1 MAHFSLFDIICNHE
15 TTNGLVVQLKT
26 SMMGEKTMKKLVL
39 FAVFIVGLVLIQGCA
54 STQVAKDLN
63 DEKIATTGTNVAHVY
78 GNNWGLYCLSIPM
91 ITGSTEKPGSVSW
104 FSDDSV
110 NVSSVVKM
118 VTAKTKALGA
128 TSTLDIKS
136 NTSSFWIFPTFVLFI
151 RTVEVSGNG
160 IK

>member
-1 MAHFSLFDIICNHE
+1 
-15 TTNGLVVQLKT
+15 
-26 SMMGEKTMKKLVL
+26 MKKSVL
-39 FAVFIVGLVLIQGCA
+39 ITIAIVCLALIQGCA

-63 DEKIATTGTNVAHVY
+63 GEQIATTGNNVAHVY

-91 ITGSTEKPGSVSW
+91 ITGSTENPGSISW
-104 FSDDSV
+104 FSEDSV
-110 NVSSVVKM
+110 SVPSVTKM

-160 IK
+160 VN